1 MGPLLSSVALLA
13 LVAGTGPGPQQAG
26 VQPSALQQDINQ
38 QEARHEYRAGDQLM
52 AREAFEQAAAR
63 FRRATEL
70 DPDYVLAYYS
80 LGQALMK
87 LHRYPEAVDAYTAAQ
102 DTLVRQSHEGQKAQ
116 AGIDKQR
123 QDEIHELED
132 SLQKARSGKLKGY
145 GGQSMSIET
154 GIEDRIRLL
163 QEAEHKGAGSEVT
176 IPAELSLAL
185 GSAYFRQGE
194 LEAAEE
200 SFRAAIRRRGNLG
213 AAHNNLA
220 VICMMTGRLE
230 EARSEIRAA
239 EEAGFY
245 VSGQFKADLEQK
257 ERAARLEP

>member
-1 MGPLLSSVALLA
+1 MTNILAVVALLA
-13 LVAGTGPGPQQAG
+13 LGTGPQD
-26 VQPSALQQDINQ
+26 SALQRDINQ

-52 AREAFEQAAAR
+52 AREAFEQAAER
-63 FRRATEL
+63 FRKATEL
-70 DPDYVLAYYS
+70 DADYVLAYYS

-87 LHRYPEAVDAYTAAQ
+87 LHRYPEAVTAYTTAR
-102 DTLVRQSHEGQKAQ
+102 DTLIRQSHEGQKAQ
-116 AGIDKQR
+116 AGYDKQR
-123 QDEIHELED
+123 RDEIQELED
-132 SLQKARSGKLKGY
+132 SLQKVRAGKLKGY
-145 GGQSMSIET
+145 GGESMSVET

-163 QEAEHKGAGSEVT
+163 REAEHKGAGSEITV
-176 IPAELSLAL
+176 PAELSLAL

-194 LEAAEE
+194 LASAEE

-230 EARSEIRAA
+230 EARTEIRAA

-245 VSGQFKADLEQK
+245 VSGQFKADLEEK
-257 ERAARLEP
+257 ERAARLDQ